1 MQFHTLIIM
10 FLLFDIADEICN
22 QLNSLSKTESTSGF
36 GIEIDCKQV
45 MSTKTKVFKQ
55 TKHL

>member
-1 MQFHTLIIM
+1 M